1 MRDIVAKLQSGCVAG
16 NISHQI
22 VVLGRDHPQWTKG
35 LAFLLTF
42 LLGYE
47 GFQIGCVTGYQVIR
61 VIRIFAKT
69 YPFGSLEI
77 FLHPYMVILVY
88 KV

>member
-42 LLGYE
+42 LLGKRIPNTAKISSSVAFAHPAGKEAVVQVTISGNSYKGNE
-47 GFQIGCVTGYQVIR
+47 SFQ
-61 VIRIFAKT
+61 
-69 YPFGSLEI
+69 
-77 FLHPYMVILVY
+77 
-88 KV
+88 

>member
-42 LLGYE
+42 LLGNK
-47 GFQIGCVTGYQVIR
+47 GFQIQPKFPLLLPLHTLLVVQVTISGNSCKGNESFQ
-61 VIRIFAKT
+61 
-69 YPFGSLEI
+69 
-77 FLHPYMVILVY
+77 
-88 KV
+88 